1 MAIITLDGF
10 DFIDDLNGNPEA
22 MIVKGESLI
31 DEINY
36 IKNKN
41 IKSIYLTYFKS
52 KKIENLEFLKEIK
65 VIEKVNFNDLEF
77 EYTELYHL
85 KNLKNITLSIKNK
98 SQHLDFSKFPN
109 LEILSI
115 DWYNNFPDL
124 SKNDNLKELSVW
136 KFKPKSKSL
145 AELSLPKSL
154 EKLQITES
162 NILSLEGLE
171 LNNLREFE
179 GHYCNALET
188 VKGIKKFSKNLNVLI
203 LDYCRKLTSYEDLKF
218 AENIEKL
225 ILGNSGDIP
234 NLLWLKNL
242 KKVKHFTFVNTKLI
256 DGDTSP
262 CFGIDYIGFK
272 NQKHYNYKEEDIK
285 NNKSPI

>member
-1 MAIITLDGF
+1 MAIIEKDGYKFFDGF
-10 DFIDDLNGNPEA
+10 YGDLVFDLDEFEVSKKIDY
-22 MIVKGESLI
+22 I
-31 DEINY
+31 
-36 IKNKN
+36 IKNKIKN
-41 IKSIYLTYFKS
+41 ISISSRLV
-52 KKIENLEFLKEIK
+52 NLNFLKEIDFVEEIYFGTLK
-65 VIEKVNFNDLEF
+65 ETEYLKLYQLINLKKIIISIEKG
-77 EYTELYHL
+77 
-85 KNLKNITLSIKNK
+85 KPNL
-98 SQHLDFSKFPN
+98 DYSKFPK
-109 LEILSI
+109 LEVLSI

-145 AELSLPKSL
+145 AELSLPENL

-171 LNNLREFE
+171 LNDLREFE

-188 VKGIKKFSKNLNVLI
+188 VKGIEKFSKNLNVII

-225 ILGNSGDIP
+225 ILGNSGDIA

-242 KKVKHFTFVNTKLI
+242 KKIKHFTFVNTKLT

-285 NNKSPI
+285 NNKH

>member
-1 MAIITLDGF
+1 MAEFIKDGF
-10 DFIDDLNGNPEA
+10 SFFDGFFGEPVFNFSDLAHDKISYLLANRIKNVSIDNSIIECDFLEKLDFIEEIYISDSICL
-22 MIVKGESLI
+22 KGI
-31 DEINY
+31 
-36 IKNKN
+36 
-41 IKSIYLTYFKS
+41 
-52 KKIENLEFLKEIK
+52 
-65 VIEKVNFNDLEF
+65 
-77 EYTELYHL
+77 YHL
-85 KNLKNITLSIKNK
+85 KNLKRIVINIENK
-98 SQHLDFSKFPN
+98 KDLIDFSCFPK

-124 SKNDNLKELSVW
+124 SKNENLKELSVW

-145 AELSLPKSL
+145 AELSLPKNL
-154 EKLQITES
+154 EKLHITES

-171 LNNLREFE
+171 LDNLKEFE

-188 VKGIKKFSKNLNVLI
+188 VKGIRNFSKNLNVLI

-218 AENIEKL
+218 AKNVEKL

-234 NLLWLKNL
+234 NLKWLKNL
-242 KKVKHFTFVNTKLI
+242 KKVKHFTFVNTKI
-256 DGDTSP
+256 TDGDTSP

-285 NNKSPI
+285 NNKSPQN